1 MKNKKLQQLRIAF
14 NTFGDDGVRH
24 VIEGMQ
30 KNNTLTELKLD
41 NCDISVKGN
50 YNQIT
55 IVNYNMI
62 SQTIVSY
69 KPILL
74 FMFSIGGNIN
84 KLIF

>member
-1 MKNKKLQQLRIAF
+1 MLMKNKKLQQLRIAF

-50 YNQIT
+50 YN
-55 IVNYNMI
+55 
-62 SQTIVSY
+62 
-69 KPILL
+69 
-74 FMFSIGGNIN
+74 
-84 KLIF
+84 